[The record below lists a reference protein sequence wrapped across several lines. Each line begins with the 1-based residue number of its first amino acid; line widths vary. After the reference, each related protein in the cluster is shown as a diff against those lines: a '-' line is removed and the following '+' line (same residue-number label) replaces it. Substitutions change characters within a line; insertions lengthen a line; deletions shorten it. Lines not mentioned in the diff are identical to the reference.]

1 VRTGQEEKKC
11 RFEAEWD
18 NNGGVGALYVDIFKI
33 KTMSS
38 LPPIFLDLAII
49 LITAGVITVIFK
61 WLKQP
66 LVLGYI
72 VAGFFIGPYFP
83 WFPAISDESNV
94 HVWSDIGIVFLM
106 FALGLEFSIKKLKKV
121 GSTGAVT
128 ALTELAVMFVI
139 GNTVGHI
146 LGMHEMDCIFL
157 GCMLSISSTTI
168 IIKSFEDL
176 KLKQQKFT
184 STVTAVLVV
193 EDLVAVLLLV
203 ILSTLSVS
211 KSFDGA
217 QLGMSMVK
225 LVFFLIVW
233 FAFGIFLIP
242 SFLRWMRR
250 WMSAETLCIVAVGL
264 CFGMVVFADFAGF
277 STALGAFVMGAIL
290 AETIEADVIHRIIT
304 PIKDLFGA
312 VFFVSVG
319 MLVNPQV
326 LVHQWYYILVIALS
340 VIVFKSLSATLG
352 ILLSGK
358 PLKGAI
364 QGGFCFC
371 NIGEFSFII
380 AGLGLSFGVINE
392 KLYPIIV
399 SVSIITTFV
408 TPYMIKAG
416 TPAYEWL
423 FPKLPDNVKRLLDK
437 YSSSSRTA
445 GHQNKLTAFIK
456 KQVLNILF
464 YSVIVAALSLLS
476 MLLLKP
482 FLNNLFADLG
492 IPEIWGNLI
501 GMTATLLVLAPFLW
515 ALAVKGVNRKLE
527 AQMLEI
533 GSKSQVIVLPLLLLR
548 YFIVLTAVGWVVS
561 HYVHIAVGLLL
572 VVAIVVVIAVVASK
586 PVIAFYHRIEDRFV
600 TNLNSRQSQ
609 NSFAVPEEL
618 ENSFYMDRTV
628 VTPYSP
634 WSGKFLRECGIR
646 KVYGVNVVSIERAG
660 KVYDLPDK
668 KTQLLPGDRVTLIGS
683 EDQVSKVRN
692 QLTVEPDMLIHDHS
706 DHNINNYTMVIPKG
720 HALVGRAIKDAKL
733 MVMYNALVIGIKRG
747 EQTMF
752 NPSGNEVFHGED
764 LVMFISPQNIDVDEL
779 LDHYEETLTQYE
791 SKQEPPSMAPQLVPQ
806 V

>member
-1 VRTGQEEKKC
+1 
-11 RFEAEWD
+11 
-18 NNGGVGALYVDIFKI
+18 
-33 KTMSS
+33 MSS

-83 WFPAISDESNV
+83 WFPAISDDTNV

-121 GSTGAVT
+121 GATGAIT

-139 GNTVGHI
+139 GNTIGHI
-146 LGMHEMDCIFL
+146 FGMNDMSCIFL

-184 STVTAVLVV
+184 NTVTAVLVV

-211 KSFDGA
+211 QRFDGA

-233 FAFGIFLIP
+233 FTFGIFLIP

-340 VIVFKSLSATLG
+340 VVVFKSCSATLG

-358 PLKGAI
+358 PLKGAM

-380 AGLGLSFGVINE
+380 AGLGLSFGVIDEN
-392 KLYPIIV
+392 LYPIIV

-416 TPAYEWL
+416 TPAYE
-423 FPKLPDNVKRLLDK
+423 KLYPNIPDQFKRLLDK
-437 YSSSSRTA
+437 YSSASRTA
-445 GHQNKLTAFIK
+445 GHENKLASFVK
-456 KQVLNILF
+456 KQMTNILF
-464 YSVIVAALSLLS
+464 YGIIVAALSLLS
-476 MLLLKP
+476 IILLKP
-482 FLNNLFADLG
+482 FLNNLFAELG
-492 IPEIWGNLI
+492 VPEIWSNLL
-501 GMTATLLVLAPFLW
+501 GMVVTLLVLAPFLW
-515 ALAVKGVNRKLE
+515 ALAVKGVSKKLE
-527 AQMLEI
+527 SEMLEI
-533 GSKSQVIVLPLLLLR
+533 GSNSQVIVLPLLLLR
-548 YFIVLTAVGWVVS
+548 YFVALTAVGWVVS
-561 HYVHIAVGLLL
+561 RYVHLAAGLLL
-572 VVAIVVVIAVVASK
+572 VIAIVVVFVSLASK
-586 PVIAFYHRIEDRFV
+586 PVIDFYHRIETRFV
-600 TNLNSRQSQ
+600 TNLNSRQAQ
-609 NSFAVPEEL
+609 NSFAIPEEL
-618 ENSFYMDRTV
+618 ENSFFMDSTI
-628 VTPYSP
+628 VTAYSP
-634 WSGKFLRECGIR
+634 WSGKTLRECGIR
-646 KVYGVNVVSIERAG
+646 KNYGVNVVSIERAG
-660 KVYDLPDK
+660 IIVDLPDK
-668 KTQLLPGDRVTLIGS
+668 KSLLLPGDKVTLIGS
-683 EDQVSKVRN
+683 EDQVSKVRG

-720 HALVGRAIKDAKL
+720 HAIVGKAIKDAKL
-733 MVMYNALVIGIKRG
+733 MVIYNALIIGIKRG
-747 EQTMF
+747 NQTLF
-752 NPSGNEVFHGED
+752 NPAGFETLQAGD
-764 LVMFISPQNIDVDEL
+764 LVMFISPQNIDVDEM
-779 LDHYEETLTQYE
+779 LDHYEETLLQYE
-791 SKQEPPSMAPQLVPQ
+791 AKQQPLA
-806 V
+806 